1 MIRTHNN
8 LPKSPWPYPY
18 QAHLLHAPVLS
29 ISHGCLDQLSLGSAV
44 WWNCPSG
51 QGSFDHAASSCLQT
65 VPGDPDSDW
74 PFCPP
79 RTWTA
84 HTMDPGSCRCFTDLV
99 VKADLPRMDHLIAA
113 AFHNLACSP
122 LCRLPE
128 ELLVDIME
136 YLDPLSIQCFR
147 RTSRLFLR
155 LYCSPT
161 FSDSHDTE
169 IFPKALYFHRLEP
182 KLEYWSDTYQL
193 QPLIDRDL
201 REYCTDC
208 RAIRKMSTWNASH
221 WRGTTR
227 SREENG
233 PTATRSAF
241 ARREL

>member
-147 RTSRLFLR
+147 RTSRLFLPSIAHQPSATVMTQRFFQR
-155 LYCSPT
+155 LYT
-161 FSDSHDTE
+161 F
-169 IFPKALYFHRLEP
+169 IG
-182 KLEYWSDTYQL
+182 
-193 QPLIDRDL
+193 
-201 REYCTDC
+201 
-208 RAIRKMSTWNASH
+208 WNQN
-221 WRGTTR
+221 W
-227 SREENG
+227 NIG
-233 PTATRSAF
+233 PIHISSS
-241 ARREL
+241 LLSIGI